1 MLAHPSRRIRMRPT
15 LPALLLLTAC
25 AAWMRPASAYAIDT
39 VPASPADETSVGA
52 GAADDAVPTV
62 RPLEP
67 FTATYEAYYRG
78 KPAGSATMLLV
89 RQSPPYWRIDLDL
102 RAERG
107 VASLARLN
115 IHQSTVFDEH
125 QGHYRPLTQATERHA
140 ILFGKEVSGRY
151 DWDTMQARWSGD
163 IKKTRREPV
172 ALRPGDMSALLINL
186 AVMRDA
192 RPGAVLNYRFVDGGR
207 VREHIYHVQHAPE
220 PMAVG
225 ELSYAALRVERS
237 DDNGDQTLM
246 WVADGVPTPIRILQR
261 EDGEDEI
268 DLRLIEYRGA

>member
-1 MLAHPSRRIRMRPT
+1 MRPT
-15 LPALLLLTAC
+15 FPALLLLTAC
-25 AAWMRPASAYAIDT
+25 VAWTRPSGAYVVDALPAPPAA
-39 VPASPADETSVGA
+39 
-52 GAADDAVPTV
+52 AATDDAATGDTATTAA
-62 RPLEP
+62 RTLEP
-67 FTATYEAYYRG
+67 FMATYEAYYRG
-78 KPAGSATMLLV
+78 KRAGSATMLLV
-89 RQSPPYWRIDLDL
+89 RDQPPRWRIDLDL

-125 QGHYRPLTQATERHA
+125 AGHYRPLSQETVRHA
-140 ILFGKEVSGRY
+140 ILFGKEVSGQY
-151 DWDTMQARWSGD
+151 DWDAMQARWSGD
-163 IKKTRREPV
+163 IKKKRREPV

-192 RPGAVLNYRFVDGGR
+192 RPGAALSYRFVDGGR
-207 VREHIYHVQHAPE
+207 VREHVYHVQDTPE

-225 ELSYAALRVERS
+225 EMSYAALRVERS
-237 DDNGDQTLM
+237 DDDGDQTLL

>member
-1 MLAHPSRRIRMRPT
+1 MRPFPT
-15 LPALLLLTAC
+15 ALLLLSLC
-25 AAWMRPASAYAIDT
+25 LAAAMPARA
-39 VPASPADETSVGA
+39 
-52 GAADDAVPTV
+52 
-62 RPLEP
+62 RPLEAATAEGAAAPVARTLEP
-67 FTATYEAYYRG
+67 FVATYEAYYRG
-78 KPAGSATMLLV
+78 KPAGSATMRLV
-89 RQSPPYWRIDLDL
+89 REEAPRWRIDLDL

-115 IHQSTVFDEH
+115 IHQGTVFDEH
-125 QGHYRPLTQATERHA
+125 DGHYRPLSQATERKA
-140 ILFGKEVSGRY
+140 IVFGKEVSGSY
-151 DWDTMQARWSGD
+151 DWDAMQARWTGD
-163 IKKTRREPV
+163 IKKARREPV

-192 RPGAVLNYRFVDGGR
+192 RPGAVLQYRFVDGGR
-207 VREHIYHVQHAPE
+207 VRAHVYRVGEAPE

-225 ELSYAALRVERS
+225 EMSYAALRVERTA
-237 DDNGDQTLM
+237 DDGDQTLL

>member
-1 MLAHPSRRIRMRPT
+1 MRPT
-15 LPALLLLTAC
+15 CLALLLLTLC
-25 AAWMRPASAYAIDT
+25 AAWVQPAGARAVDAPDATRTAEGASAAT
-39 VPASPADETSVGA
+39 SPATQRA
-52 GAADDAVPTV
+52 
-62 RPLEP
+62 LEP
-67 FTATYEAYYRG
+67 FLATYQAYYRG

-89 RQSPPYWRIDLDL
+89 RQDPPHWRIDLDL

-115 IHQSTVFDEH
+115 IHQSTVFDVH
-125 QGHYRPLTQATERHA
+125 GGHYRPLSQQTERRA
-140 ILFGKEVSGRY
+140 IVFGKEVSGQY

-163 IKKTRREPV
+163 IKKARREPV

-192 RPGAVLNYRFVDGGR
+192 QPGAVLNYRFVDGGR
-207 VREHIYHVQHAPE
+207 VREHVYHVDDAPQ

-225 ELSYAALRVERS
+225 DMSYAALRVERS
-237 DDNGDQTLM
+237 DDDGDQTLL

-261 EDGEDEI
+261 EEGEDEI

>member
-1 MLAHPSRRIRMRPT
+1 MRPT
-15 LPALLLLTAC
+15 ALALLLLTLC
-25 AAWMRPASAYAIDT
+25 A
-39 VPASPADETSVGA
+39 VPATQLRAQDPAA
-52 GAADDAVPTV
+52 GMEPELAGESTAT
-62 RPLEP
+62 RQLEP
-67 FTATYEAYYRG
+67 FLATYEAYYRG
-78 KPAGSATMLLV
+78 RPAGSATMLLV
-89 RQSPPYWRIDLDL
+89 RETPPRWRIDLDL

-125 QGHYRPLTQATERHA
+125 DGHYRPLSQDTERRA
-140 ILFGKEVSGRY
+140 ILFGKEVSGQY
-151 DWDTMQARWSGD
+151 DWDRMQARWQGD

-192 RPGAVLNYRFVDGGR
+192 RPGATLAYRFVDGGR
-207 VREHIYHVQHAPE
+207 VRDHVYHVDPAPE
-220 PMAVG
+220 AMAVG
-225 ELSYAALRVERS
+225 DMSYAALRVARS
-237 DDNGDQTLM
+237 DDDGDQTLL